1 MYIFVLSQTVVPLPW
16 PAIVGGG
23 VVKYNMVVG
32 GGVEYYNYVVG
43 GYVVEVQFSGRW
55 RCGRSTIW

>member
-1 MYIFVLSQTVVPLPW
+1 MVGLTRILTD
-16 PAIVGGG
+16 VGGS

-43 GYVVEVQFSGRW
+43 GYVVVVQFSRRW
-55 RCGRSTIW
+55 QCGSSTIWSSVGLW